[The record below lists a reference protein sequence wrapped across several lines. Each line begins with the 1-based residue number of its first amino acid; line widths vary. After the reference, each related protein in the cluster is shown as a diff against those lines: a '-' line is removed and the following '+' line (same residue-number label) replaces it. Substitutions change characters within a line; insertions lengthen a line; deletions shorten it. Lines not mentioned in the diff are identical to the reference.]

1 MGKSTVARMFARL
14 GVPGFDAD
22 QVVHQLQAPGGP
34 AIAALMA
41 AFPGTVKDGVLD
53 RAALRAI
60 VFSDA
65 AALRRLEG
73 IMHPL
78 VRRAETKFRA
88 AARRAGRRA
97 VLLDIPL
104 LFESGAKKRV
114 DVTVTVSA
122 PRDVQMARVR
132 RRGLADAQIE
142 KIIASQ
148 LPDQEKRRRADFV
161 VPTGLSKFATM
172 RAVRRIYGRLV
183 L

>member
-1 MGKSTVARMFARL
+1 MHYNRPRGRAIPALTASF
-14 GVPGFDAD
+14 PS
-22 QVVHQLQAPGGP
+22 VV
-34 AIAALMA
+34 
-41 AFPGTVKDGVLD
+41 KNGVLD

-78 VRRAETKFRA
+78 VRDAERAFRA
-88 AARRAGRRA
+88 AAFRAGRRA
-97 VLLDIPL
+97 ALIDIPL
-104 LFESGAKKRV
+104 LFESGAERRV

-132 RRGLADAQIE
+132 KRGLAPSQIE
-142 KIIASQ
+142 KIIGSQ
-148 LPDQEKRRRADFV
+148 MPDKEKRARADFV
-161 VPTGLSKFATM
+161 VPTGLAKFYTM
-172 RAVRRIYGRLV
+172 RAVRRIHARLG